1 MNKNLNR
8 KRFFLIRK
16 RVIIYL
22 FLLFSLLLLFISYN
36 FQKNNLS
43 NIFINIIYN
52 FSKNYEYQYK
62 NLEISGLENIDKEII
77 KNKLFKYLNSPI
89 FLLPLDKISREIS
102 DINWVKNIKLTTDYK
117 NTLIINIQEH
127 NPIGIY
133 NFNNKNFY
141 FDNNGKIIDQVDPNF
156 SIKDKLLVFEGPL
169 SNLEAYKLLNLIY
182 DLNLDK
188 KIKIKKIVYV
198 KQRRWDILTN
208 KGAKLL
214 LSEMHIKKSIKNF
227 LIIKKNLS
235 ETKFN
240 NIIKFDLRDSNK
252 IILTYRDD

>member
-1 MNKNLNR
+1 MSRNLNR
-8 KRFFLIRK
+8 KLFFQIR
-16 RVIIYL
+16 RRGIIYL
-22 FLLFSLLLLFISYN
+22 LLLFLLLIVFISYN

-43 NIFINIIYN
+43 NIFVNVIHN
-52 FSKNYEYQYK
+52 FSKNFEYQYK
-62 NLEISGLENIDKEII
+62 NLEISGLDNIDKEII
-77 KNKLFKYLNSPI
+77 KNKLIKYLNSPI
-89 FLLPLDKISREIS
+89 FLLPLDKISIEIS
-102 DINWVKNIKLTTDYK
+102 EINWVKNIKLTTDYK
-117 NTLIINIQEH
+117 DTLIINIQEY

-141 FDNNGKIIDQVDPNF
+141 FDNDGKIIDQVDPNF
-156 SIKDKLLVFEGPL
+156 TVKENLLVFGGPL
-169 SNLEAYKLLNLIY
+169 SNLEAYKLLDIIY

-188 KIKIKKIVYV
+188 IIKIKKIIYI
-198 KQRRWDILTN
+198 KKRRWDILTN

-214 LSEMHIKKSIKNF
+214 LSEIHPKKSIKNF

-252 IILTYRDD
+252 TILTYKDD

>member
-1 MNKNLNR
+1 MTRNLNR
-8 KRFFLIRK
+8 KRFFLIR
-16 RVIIYL
+16 RRSIVYL
-22 FLLFSLLLLFISYN
+22 FLLLLLFVFISYN
-36 FQKNNLS
+36 FQNKNLS
-43 NIFINIIYN
+43 NTFINVIDN

-62 NLEISGLENIDKEII
+62 NLETIGLKNIDKKTIEQ
-77 KNKLFKYLNSPI
+77 KLNKYLNSSI

-102 DINWVKNIKLTTDYK
+102 DINWVKNVKLTTDYK
-117 NTLIINIQEH
+117 NTLIINIQEY

-141 FDNNGKIIDQVDPNF
+141 FDNDGKIIDQVDPNF
-156 SIKDKLLVFEGPL
+156 TVKENLLVFGGPL
-169 SNLEAYKLLNLIY
+169 SNIEAYKLLDIIY

-188 KIKIKKIVYV
+188 IIKIKKIIYI
-198 KQRRWDILTN
+198 KKRRWDILTN

-214 LSEMHIKKSIKNF
+214 LSEIHPKKSIKNF

-252 IILTYRDD
+252 TILAYKND